1 MLSNPFISLSIITYM
16 VILTLQPDKLISDL
30 GGAMGLWVGFS
41 VLTILEFLE
50 FFIDCLVIGFMKT
63 CGRSESMK
71 RTSSEEKVPL
81 DDKTMVNASVIS
93 PGAATQRKYPANIM
107 ARNMKRIGNKVYRTN
122 PIKAYKLKGKTG
134 WKAPKKGKVTP
145 QHDSRFDPNP
155 ETPDLSGAYYHRSRM
170 STGIGEYG
178 RGIMTPTDV
187 DPRILARQK
196 IF

>member
-1 MLSNPFISLSIITYM
+1 M
-16 VILTLQPDKLISDL
+16 QPDKLISDL

-50 FFIDCLVIGFMKT
+50 FFFDCLVIGFMKK
-63 CGRSESMK
+63 CGRSGSMK
-71 RTSSEEKVPL
+71 SASSEEKVPL
-81 DDKTMVNASVIS
+81 DDKTVVNASVIN
-93 PGAATQRKYPANIM
+93 PGAVTQRKYPANIM

-134 WKAPKKGKVTP
+134 WKSPKGKVTP

-155 ETPDLSGAYYHRSRM
+155 ETPDLSNAYYHRSRM

-187 DPRILARQK
+187 DPRILARK
-196 IF
+196 KYSN